1 MPLEAWIALLT
12 SYGAIY
18 QSVIKTEN
26 TWYGDCRGFPGDKH
40 HDHHENH
47 EQFLIFRFTLLCLP
61 LGITSGRGLPDER
74 DNDQCVHLA
83 TLNSEKDVVA
93 VCTIRRES
101 NEEFRLF
108 QMAVDESLRR
118 SGTGSA
124 ILGAITDRA
133 RKAGAR
139 GMFCHARTYAVPFY
153 TRNGWTVT
161 GSEFQE
167 VGHPHVPMGLV
178 L

>member
-1 MPLEAWIALLT
+1 MTFSDIVTESKL
-12 SYGAIY
+12 
-18 QSVIKTEN
+18 KTRCMDIVEVL
-26 TWYGDCRGFPGDKH
+26 PGDKH
-40 HDHHENH
+40 Y
-47 EQFLIFRFTLLCLP
+47 EQFLLFRHNNLRIP

-161 GSEFQE
+161 GSEFHE
-167 VGHPHVPMGLV
+167 VGIPHLPMKVEL
-178 L
+178 